1 MDAARQ
7 QPATTTH
14 RNRDVLMTQSTAIT
28 TQSSGSVF
36 SGIQAFE
43 DAQRI
48 AKALASSTLI
58 PPQFQGQQGFA
69 NCLVALEIANR
80 MGISPFLAMQHL
92 HVIHGRPSWSSSF
105 IIAMVN
111 GCGRYSPLRFE
122 ISGTGDSLACYAVAT
137 DLASEQELKGPTITM
152 AMAKKEGWA
161 TKTGSKWATMPDLMI
176 RYRAAAFWG
185 RLYASDLLLGLQTQE
200 EAIDIQPVTVKTEV
214 PSLDD
219 LNAKITEPVVITEP
233 DDDIF

>member
-1 MDAARQ
+1 
-7 QPATTTH
+7 
-14 RNRDVLMTQSTAIT
+14 MTQSTAIT

-36 SGIQAFE
+36 SGIQAFDE
-43 DAQRI
+43 AQRI

-58 PPQFQGQQGFA
+58 PPAFQGQQGFA

-80 MGISPFLAMQHL
+80 MRISPFLAMQHL

-111 GCGRYSPLRFE
+111 GCGRFSPLRFE
-122 ISGTGDSLACYAVAT
+122 MSGEDDSLACYARAT

-152 AMAKKEGWA
+152 AMAKKEGWS
-161 TKTGSKWATMPDLMI
+161 TKAGSKWATMGELMI
-176 RYRAAAFWG
+176 SYRAAAFWG

-200 EAIDIQPVTVKTEV
+200 EVIDVQPVTVKAV
-214 PSLDD
+214 APSLDE
-219 LNAKITEPVVITEP
+219 LNAKITQPVVTAEP

>member
-1 MDAARQ
+1 
-7 QPATTTH
+7 
-14 RNRDVLMTQSTAIT
+14 MTQSTAIT

-43 DAQRI
+43 EAQRI

-58 PPQFQGQQGFA
+58 PPAFQGQQGFA

-80 MGISPFLAMQHL
+80 MRISPFLAMQHL

-111 GCGRYSPLRFE
+111 GCGRFSPLRFE
-122 ISGTGDSLACYAVAT
+122 ITGEGESLACYARAT

-152 AMAKKEGWA
+152 AMAKKEGWS
-161 TKTGSKWATMPDLMI
+161 TKPGSKWATMPDLMI

-200 EAIDIQPVTVKTEV
+200 EVIDVQPVTVKAV
-214 PSLDD
+214 SPSLDE
-219 LNAKITEPVVITEP
+219 LNAKITQPVVTAEP

>member
-1 MDAARQ
+1 
-7 QPATTTH
+7 
-14 RNRDVLMTQSTAIT
+14 MTQSTAIT

-43 DAQRI
+43 EAQRI

-58 PPQFQGQQGFA
+58 PPAFQGQQGFA

-80 MGISPFLAMQHL
+80 MRISPFLAMQHL

-111 GCGRYSPLRFE
+111 GCGRFSPLRFE
-122 ISGTGDSLACYAVAT
+122 ISGEGESLACYARAT

-152 AMAKKEGWA
+152 AMAKKEGWS
-161 TKTGSKWATMPDLMI
+161 TKAGSKWATMSELMI
-176 RYRAAAFWG
+176 SYRAAAFWG

-200 EAIDIQPVTVKTEV
+200 EVIDIQPVTVKAEL
-214 PSLDD
+214 PSLDE
-219 LNAKITEPVVITEP
+219 LNAKITQPVVTAEP

>member
-1 MDAARQ
+1 
-7 QPATTTH
+7 
-14 RNRDVLMTQSTAIT
+14 MTDSTAIT
-28 TQSSGSVF
+28 TQSTGSVF

-58 PPQFQGQQGFA
+58 PTQFQGQQGFA

-80 MGISPFLAMQHL
+80 MNISPFLAMQHL

-111 GCGRYSPLRFE
+111 GSGRFSPLRFE
-122 ISGTGDSLACYAVAT
+122 ISGEGESLACYAVAT
-137 DLASEQELKGPTITM
+137 DVKSEQELKGPTITI
-152 AMAKKEGWA
+152 AMAKKEGWFS
-161 TKTGSKWATMPDLMI
+161 KNGSKWQTMPELMI

-185 RLYASDLLLGLQTQE
+185 RLYASDLLLGIQSQE
-200 EAIDIQPVTVKTEV
+200 EVVDVELVNVSTNLDELNAKIQPPAAEPVKTEV
-214 PSLDD
+214 VDEL
-219 LNAKITEPVVITEP
+219 
-233 DDDIF
+233 F

>member
-1 MDAARQ
+1 MD
-7 QPATTTH
+7 P
-14 RNRDVLMTQSTAIT
+14 QSAIT
-28 TQSSGSVF
+28 TSPTGSVF

-69 NCLVALEIANR
+69 NCLVALEIAGR

-111 GCGRYSPLRFE
+111 GCGRFSPLRFE
-122 ISGTGDSLACYAVAT
+122 LSGEGDSLACYAVAT
-137 DLASEQELKGPTITM
+137 DLASGQELKGPTITM

-161 TKTGSKWATMPDLMI
+161 TKSGSKWLSFPEIMI
-176 RYRAAAFWG
+176 QYRAAAFWG
-185 RLYASDLLLGLQTQE
+185 RLYASDMLLGMQSQE
-200 EAIDIQPVTVKTEV
+200 EVVDVQPVTVTETSV
-214 PSLDD
+214 AD
-219 LNAKITEPVVITEP
+219 LNAAIAQPTPEPVAAPEITQEI
-233 DDDIF
+233 DSDELF

>member
-1 MDAARQ
+1 
-7 QPATTTH
+7 
-14 RNRDVLMTQSTAIT
+14 MTESTAIT
-28 TQSSGSVF
+28 TQSTGSVF

-58 PPQFQGQQGFA
+58 PTQFQGQQGFA

-80 MGISPFLAMQHL
+80 MNISPFLAMQHL

-111 GCGRYSPLRFE
+111 GSGRFTPLRFE
-122 ISGTGDSLACYAVAT
+122 MSGEGDAMACFAVAT
-137 DLASEQELKGPTITM
+137 DVKSEQELKGPTITI
-152 AMAKKEGWA
+152 AMAKKEGWFS
-161 TKTGSKWATMPDLMI
+161 KNGSKWQTMPELMI

-185 RLYASDLLLGLQTQE
+185 RLYASDLLLGIQSQE
-200 EAIDIQPVTVKTEV
+200 EVVDVELVNVSTN
-214 PSLDD
+214 LDE
-219 LNAKITEPVVITEP
+219 LNAKIQPPAAATPVVQAVPEVV
-233 DDDIF
+233 DELF

>member
-1 MDAARQ
+1 
-7 QPATTTH
+7 
-14 RNRDVLMTQSTAIT
+14 MTQSTAIT

-36 SGIQAFE
+36 SGIKAFE

-58 PPQFQGQQGFA
+58 PPAFQGQQGFA

-80 MGISPFLAMQHL
+80 MRISPFLAMQHL

-111 GCGRYSPLRFE
+111 GCGRFSPLRFE
-122 ISGTGDSLACYAVAT
+122 ISGEGDSLACYARST

-152 AMAKKEGWA
+152 AMAKKEGWS
-161 TKTGSKWATMPDLMI
+161 TKPGSKWATMPDLMI

-200 EAIDIQPVTVKTEV
+200 EVIDVQPVTVKAV
-214 PSLDD
+214 APSLDE
-219 LNAKITEPVVITEP
+219 LNAKITQPVVTAEP

>member
-1 MDAARQ
+1 
-7 QPATTTH
+7 
-14 RNRDVLMTQSTAIT
+14 MTQSTAIT

-43 DAQRI
+43 EAQRI

-58 PPQFQGQQGFA
+58 PPAFQGQQGFA

-80 MGISPFLAMQHL
+80 MRISPFLAMQHL

-111 GCGRYSPLRFE
+111 GCGRFSPLRFE
-122 ISGTGDSLACYAVAT
+122 MSGEGESLACYARAT

-152 AMAKKEGWA
+152 AMAKKEGWS
-161 TKTGSKWATMPDLMI
+161 TKAGSKWATMSELMI
-176 RYRAAAFWG
+176 SYRAAAFWG

-200 EAIDIQPVTVKTEV
+200 EVIDIQQVTVKAEL
-214 PSLDD
+214 PSLDE
-219 LNAKITEPVVITEP
+219 LNAKITQPVVTAEP

>member
-1 MDAARQ
+1 
-7 QPATTTH
+7 
-14 RNRDVLMTQSTAIT
+14 MTQSTAIT

-43 DAQRI
+43 EAQRI

-58 PPQFQGQQGFA
+58 PTQFQGQQGFA

-80 MGISPFLAMQHL
+80 MRISPFLAMQHL

-111 GCGRYSPLRFE
+111 GCGRFSPLRFE
-122 ISGTGDSLACYAVAT
+122 ISGEGDSMACYARAT

-152 AMAKKEGWA
+152 AMAKKEGWS
-161 TKTGSKWATMPDLMI
+161 TKAGSKWATMSELMI
-176 RYRAAAFWG
+176 SYRAAAFWG

-200 EAIDIQPVTVKTEV
+200 EVIDVQPVTVKAV
-214 PSLDD
+214 APSLDE
-219 LNAKITEPVVITEP
+219 LNAKITQPVVTAEP

>member
-1 MDAARQ
+1 MTDSTAL
-7 QPATTTH
+7 TTT
-14 RNRDVLMTQSTAIT
+14 T
-28 TQSSGSVF
+28 GSVF

-111 GCGRYSPLRFE
+111 GCGRFSPLRFE
-122 ISGTGDSLACYAVAT
+122 LSGSGDSLACYAVAT

-152 AMAKKEGWA
+152 AMAKKEGLA
-161 TKTGSKWATMPDLMI
+161 TKSGSKWLSMPEHMI
-176 RYRAAAFWG
+176 RLRSAAFWG
-185 RLYASDLLLGLQTQE
+185 RTYAPDLLLGLQSHE
-200 EAIDIQPVTVKTEV
+200 EVMDIQPVKVTAAVQ
-214 PSLDD
+214 D
-219 LNAKITEPVVITEP
+219 LNAAIQEPAPVEEP
-233 DDDIF
+233 ESDELF

>member
-1 MDAARQ
+1 
-7 QPATTTH
+7 
-14 RNRDVLMTQSTAIT
+14 MTQSTALT
-28 TQSSGSVF
+28 TTGSVF

-80 MGISPFLAMQHL
+80 MGISPFLAIQHL

-111 GCGRYSPLRFE
+111 GCGRFSPLRFE
-122 ISGTGDSLACYAVAT
+122 ISGTGDSLACYAIAT
-137 DLASEQELKGPTITM
+137 DLASDQSLQGPTITM

-161 TKTGSKWATMPDLMI
+161 TKSGSKWATMPELMI

-200 EAIDIQPVTVKTEV
+200 EAIDVQQVTVRTEL
-214 PSLDD
+214 PTLDD
-219 LNAKITEPVVITEP
+219 LNAKITAPDAVEP

>member
-1 MDAARQ
+1 MTDSTAL
-7 QPATTTH
+7 TTTQP
-14 RNRDVLMTQSTAIT
+14 T
-28 TQSSGSVF
+28 GSVF

-80 MGISPFLAMQHL
+80 MRMSPFQVMQNL
-92 HVIHGRPSWSSSF
+92 HIIHGRPSWSSQF
-105 IIAMVN
+105 IIGLIN
-111 GCGRYSPLRFE
+111 GCGRFSPLRYDV
-122 ISGTGDSLACYAVAT
+122 TGQGDTLACTCVAT
-137 DLASEQELKGPTITM
+137 ELASGNDLRGPTVTM

-161 TKTGSKWATMPDLMI
+161 TKSGSKWLTLSDLMI

-185 RLYASDLLLGLQTQE
+185 RLYIPELLVGIQTQE
-200 EAIDIQPVTVKTEV
+200 EVVDIEPVTVKPELPKT
-214 PSLDD
+214 SLEQ
-219 LNAKITEPVVITEP
+219 LNATIAQPEEVIADEL
-233 DDDIF
+233 F

>member
-1 MDAARQ
+1 MI
-7 QPATTTH
+7 
-14 RNRDVLMTQSTAIT
+14 NSTAIT
-28 TQSSGSVF
+28 TQSNGSVF

-92 HVIHGRPSWSSSF
+92 HVIQGRPSWSSSF

-111 GCGRYSPLRFE
+111 GCGRFSPLRFE
-122 ISGTGDSLACYAVAT
+122 ISGTGDSLACYAVAI

-152 AMAKKEGWA
+152 LMAKKEGWA

-200 EAIDIQPVTVKTEV
+200 EAIDIQQVTVKTEV

-219 LNAKITEPVVITEP
+219 LNAKITQPVVTAEP

>member
-1 MDAARQ
+1 
-7 QPATTTH
+7 
-14 RNRDVLMTQSTAIT
+14 MTQSTAIT

-36 SGIQAFE
+36 SGIKAFE
-43 DAQRI
+43 EAQRI

-58 PPQFQGQQGFA
+58 PPAFQGQQGFA

-80 MGISPFLAMQHL
+80 MRISPFLAMQHL
-92 HVIHGRPSWSSSF
+92 HVINGRPSWSSSF

-111 GCGRYSPLRFE
+111 GCGRFSPLRFE
-122 ISGTGDSLACYAVAT
+122 ISGEGDSLACYARST

-152 AMAKKEGWA
+152 AMAKKEGWS
-161 TKTGSKWATMPDLMI
+161 TKPGSKWATMPDLMI

-200 EAIDIQPVTVKTEV
+200 EVIDVQPVTVKAV
-214 PSLDD
+214 APSLDE
-219 LNAKITEPVVITEP
+219 LNAKITQPVVTAEP

>member
-1 MDAARQ
+1 
-7 QPATTTH
+7 
-14 RNRDVLMTQSTAIT
+14 MTQSTAIT

-80 MGISPFLAMQHL
+80 MRISPFLAMQHL

-111 GCGRYSPLRFE
+111 GCGRFSPLRFE
-122 ISGTGDSLACYAVAT
+122 MSGEGDSLACYARAT

-152 AMAKKEGWA
+152 VMAKKEGWS
-161 TKTGSKWATMPDLMI
+161 TKAGSKWATMPELMI
-176 RYRAAAFWG
+176 SYRAAAFWG

-200 EAIDIQPVTVKTEV
+200 EVIDIQQVTVKAEL

-219 LNAKITEPVVITEP
+219 LNAKITKPVVTAEP

>member
-1 MDAARQ
+1 MTDTTAL
-7 QPATTTH
+7 TTTQP
-14 RNRDVLMTQSTAIT
+14 T
-28 TQSSGSVF
+28 GSVF

-80 MGISPFLAMQHL
+80 MRMSPFQVMQNL
-92 HVIHGRPSWSSSF
+92 HIIHGRPSWSSQF
-105 IIAMVN
+105 IIGLIN
-111 GCGRYSPLRFE
+111 GCGRFSPLRYDV
-122 ISGTGDSLACYAVAT
+122 TGQGDTLACTCVAT
-137 DLASEQELKGPTITM
+137 ELASGNDLRGPTVTM

-161 TKTGSKWATMPDLMI
+161 TKSGSKWLTLPDLMI

-185 RLYASDLLLGLQTQE
+185 RLYIPELLVGIQTQE
-200 EAIDIQPVTVKTEV
+200 EVVDIEPVTVKPELPKT
-214 PSLDD
+214 SLEQ
-219 LNAKITEPVVITEP
+219 LNATIAQPEEVIADEL
-233 DDDIF
+233 F